1 MWEIWVV
8 CPCKWRVC
16 KINLLL
22 QFCDFD
28 LVWKRYFPTYH
39 LRLCWSITMHSVH
52 RILEKPIH
60 IHFLNCL
67 YLFRLL
73 SFQIFVLR
81 LNGNGPLNRARHK
94 HISKFSTFWNSK
106 KKEICNIRTQ
116 DFCAELNDKHIDEID
131 FTCTSLRDGLIP
143 TVPTLWWLCMYDCNF
158 SKRIEE

>member
-106 KKEICNIRTQ
+106 KEKKYVISEPKISAPNWMINISMK
-116 DFCAELNDKHIDEID
+116 L
-131 FTCTSLRDGLIP
+131 TSP
-143 TVPTLWWLCMYDCNF
+143 AQVYEMV
-158 SKRIEE
+158 